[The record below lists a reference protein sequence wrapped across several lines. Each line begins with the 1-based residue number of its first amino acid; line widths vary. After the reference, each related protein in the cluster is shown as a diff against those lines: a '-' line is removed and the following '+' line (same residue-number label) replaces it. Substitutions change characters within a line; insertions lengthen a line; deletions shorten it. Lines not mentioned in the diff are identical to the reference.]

1 MEMHLVLGGPL
12 ASSNPALFTA
22 RDIEIVGLFPSY
34 DEALDAW
41 RGASQRMID
50 DAEMRYM
57 IVPLHR
63 IVAPMLGL
71 ELEAA

>member
-12 ASSNPALFTA
+12 ASGKLAQFATK
-22 RDIEIVGLFPSY
+22 DIEIVGLFSSY

-71 ELEAA
+71 QLEAA